1 MSAKYFN
8 PFTDFGFKKLF
19 GEEASK
25 ELLVD
30 FLNQLLPEQHK
41 IKELSF
47 KNSEQLGAADWER
60 RAVYDIYCENQ
71 NGEKF
76 IVELQKAKQNFFK
89 DRTIYYSTFPIKE
102 QGEKGD
108 WNFNLK
114 AVYCIGILDFVFNES
129 KDDQY
134 FHTAFIKD
142 QNNEIF
148 YEKLTFLYI
157 EMPKFNKTEDE
168 LRNKT
173 DKWLYF
179 LKHLEDFDHIPGIL
193 GEPVFSS
200 AFNKAELANLDSSG
214 MAQYESSLKVYRD
227 LNNVVDTA
235 RSEGIEEG
243 IALGVEAGKIEGK
256 IEGKREV
263 ARSLKEKN
271 IPIEVI
277 MEVTGL
283 TREEI

>member
-1 MSAKYFN
+1 MQAKYFN

-25 ELLVD
+25 ELLMD

-47 KNSEQLGAADWER
+47 KNSEQLGVADWER

-102 QGEKGD
+102 QGLKGD

-114 AVYCIGILDFVFNES
+114 AVYCIGILDFVF
-129 KDDQY
+129 DDSDDKGEY
-134 FHTAFIKD
+134 LHTVLLKN
-142 QNNEIF
+142 QNNQIF
-148 YEKLTFLYI
+148 FDKLTFLYI
-157 EMPKFNKTEDE
+157 EMPNFNKSESQLE
-168 LRNKT
+168 NKT

-179 LKHLEDFDHIPGIL
+179 LKHLEDFDHIPSIL
-193 GEPVFSS
+193 GEQVFSN
-200 AFNKAELANLDSSG
+200 AFTKAELANLDSSG

-227 LNNVVDTA
+227 MNNVVDTA
-235 RSEGIEEG
+235 R
-243 IALGVEAGKIEGK
+243 IEGK
-256 IEGKREV
+256 IEGKIEV

-277 MEVTGL
+277 IEVTGL
-283 TREEI
+283 TREEIEAL